1 MKLLNDLPIS
11 PLPEFVKPQLATL
24 VDKAPEG
31 SEWLHEIK
39 LDGYRILAFIQD
51 KKIHLKTR
59 NNNDWTS
66 YLSSIEQA
74 LKKLSLQRV
83 ILDGELVLLDKHGYS
98 DFQLLQNTIKVNTN
112 APYVYYIFDILYYD
126 QFDLRSLPLLK
137 RKQILKELLAGENK
151 TLRYSDHI
159 IGNGGFLFQQSCDLS
174 LEGIISKRIDSPY
187 LSKRS
192 NTWLK
197 VKCQHRQEFIITGY
211 VPSKGRRHYFR
222 SLFLGVYNEYGG
234 LEYVGKVGTGFT
246 EESLKEIFTLLQKEP
261 PTNKSPFNKEIANS
275 HEVVWVTPMWVVEVE
290 FTEWTEEGYLR
301 HPSFKGLRL
310 DKKPDEVVK
319 ERTNKIY
326 QKEDEVKKMKVDT
339 RQHSLKI
346 THPDKALYL
355 EEGITK
361 RDLLNYYEIVA
372 DHIMPFIK
380 DRALSLVRCPENRN
394 NCFFQR
400 HYTESTPKALKAIT
414 VETKA
419 GKKEQFIYLNTK
431 NGLYSLIQMDVLE
444 IHLWGSLVSNIE
456 KPDVIVIDLDPDP
469 SVAWETIVKS
479 ALEIKKYLQE
489 FKLTSFVKTTG
500 GKGLHVVVPIQPE
513 YEWDE
518 VKNFTHV
525 FVALIERINPECYV
539 SKMTK
544 SKRKGKI
551 FIDYLRNQRGATAI
565 SPYSTRARAHAP
577 VAVPIS
583 WEELTHDKRDSE
595 FTLKTLPNR
604 LKLLRKDPW
613 EDYWKIKQ
621 SLRLDELK

>member
-1 MKLLNDLPIS
+1 MKLPNSLPII
-11 PLPEFVKPQLATL
+11 PFPEFIQPQLATL
-24 VDKAPEG
+24 ADKAPEG
-31 SEWLHEIK
+31 PEWLHEIK
-39 LDGYRILAFIQD
+39 FDGYRIIAFIHD

-66 YLSSIEQA
+66 YLLSIEQA
-74 LKKLSLQRV
+74 IKKLSLQRV

-98 DFQLLQNTIKVNTN
+98 DFQLLQNTIKVNAN

-192 NTWLK
+192 TTWLK
-197 VKCQHRQEFIITGY
+197 VKCQQRQEFIIIGY
-211 VPSKGRRHYFR
+211 IPSKGRRHYFR
-222 SLFLGVYNEYGG
+222 SLFLGVYNEHGK
-234 LEYVGKVGTGFT
+234 LEFVGKVGTGFT
-246 EESLKEIFTLLQKEP
+246 EESLQEIFTLLQKEP
-261 PTNKSPFNKEIANS
+261 QTKKPFNKKTPDSNDVI
-275 HEVVWVTPMWVVEVE
+275 WVKPKWVVEVE
-290 FTEWTEEGYLR
+290 FTEWTAESHLR

-310 DKKPDEVVK
+310 DKKPEEIFK
-319 ERTNKIY
+319 EEKNIVHKS
-326 QKEDEVKKMKVDT
+326 DAVKKVKLDT
-339 RQHSLKI
+339 QKHSFKI
-346 THPDKALYL
+346 THPDKVLYL
-355 EEGITK
+355 EEEITK

-372 DHIMPFIK
+372 EHIMPFIK
-380 DRALSLVRCPENRN
+380 DRVLSLVRCTENRN
-394 NCFFQR
+394 DCFFQR

-414 VETKA
+414 VEAKV

-431 NGLYSLIQMDVLE
+431 DGLYSLIQMDVLE
-444 IHLWGSLVSNIE
+444 IHPWGSLIADIE
-456 KPDVIVIDLDPDP
+456 KPDFIVIDLDPDP
-469 SVAWETIVKS
+469 SVAWETTVKS
-479 ALEIKKYLQE
+479 ALEVKKYLQE

-513 YEWDE
+513 YGWDE
-518 VKNFTHV
+518 VKNFAHV
-525 FVALIERINPECYV
+525 FVAFLEKINPECYV

-583 WEELTHDKRDSE
+583 WDELTNDKRDSE

-604 LKLLRKDPW
+604 LKLLREDPW
-613 EDYWKIKQ
+613 TDYWKIKQ